1 MKNILVVKRLN
12 IFTILIVIICKIFK
26 FEVHVFEFSKKISNW
41 GLVKFLSLHKCN
53 FEECIDVDTS
63 YHAGKAGNSI
73 DEIVNELTSG
83 EIIDVFTPFF
93 VNVQDPRKKITLLIK
108 KYVIYRCRKLEH
120 ILLWVNGYFINHK
133 KDNINIYLLGDVCR
147 IGEKFLLKQSSGFKV
162 TSIFYSNIFLIT
174 TAFSKV
180 LGIVHNFIFN
190 FANNVLGKNN
200 DAVEADQLSF
210 ISNNADTLS
219 YKVLYF
225 PHKSVFYG
233 RLNIKDF
240 FYSKDEGSAFYPS
253 NILHIELENITIST
267 KQSLY
272 YRDNNITSVLFPI
285 LRKKDLFSFLIYT
298 IGTIGLK
305 KCLIFMWKDPVVFV
319 IFLYA
324 CIKFLSTKDLIKK
337 NYKTK
342 IVLVGYDVHFP
353 VVLSL
358 AFESLKIRT
367 IAVQE
372 RFLPTFFSYYM
383 FCIDTYLCDSV
394 FICKILEK
402 SNDKLVNN
410 CIPCG
415 QTRTD
420 ILINYQK
427 NTTSENKRFT
437 IIAFD
442 VHSNYDF
449 NINRLN
455 PLVNWRANASFYKDL
470 CKLAERF
477 TEVDI
482 IIRGKDSN
490 WTKIPYFKEVLAKVN
505 GISNI
510 WIDDDYS
517 EMNKQYKLAAIS
529 DLAIAKH
536 TSIGDELLAIG
547 KKVIY
552 HDYIPNSTRSN
563 ASSDFNYNGYNIF
576 AHSYDDLER
585 MVKIV
590 VNGGELLTDEEVLD
604 LQLIINDI
612 PADGRVK
619 QRVMKNLDIIYN
631 NEK

>member
-1 MKNILVVKRLN
+1 MK
-12 IFTILIVIICKIFK
+12 
-26 FEVHVFEFSKKISNW
+26 
-41 GLVKFLSLHKCN
+41 
-53 FEECIDVDTS
+53 
-63 YHAGKAGNSI
+63 
-73 DEIVNELTSG
+73 
-83 EIIDVFTPFF
+83 
-93 VNVQDPRKKITLLIK
+93 KKITLLIK

-285 LRKKDLFSFLIYT
+285 LRKKDLFNFLIYT

-342 IVLVGYDVHFP
+342 IVLVGYDVHF
-353 VVLSL
+353 L
-358 AFESLKIRT
+358 
-367 IAVQE
+367 
-372 RFLPTFFSYYM
+372 
-383 FCIDTYLCDSV
+383 
-394 FICKILEK
+394 
-402 SNDKLVNN
+402 
-410 CIPCG
+410 
-415 QTRTD
+415 
-420 ILINYQK
+420 
-427 NTTSENKRFT
+427 
-437 IIAFD
+437 
-442 VHSNYDF
+442 
-449 NINRLN
+449 
-455 PLVNWRANASFYKDL
+455 
-470 CKLAERF
+470 
-477 TEVDI
+477 
-482 IIRGKDSN
+482 
-490 WTKIPYFKEVLAKVN
+490 
-505 GISNI
+505 
-510 WIDDDYS
+510 
-517 EMNKQYKLAAIS
+517 
-529 DLAIAKH
+529 
-536 TSIGDELLAIG
+536 
-547 KKVIY
+547 
-552 HDYIPNSTRSN
+552 
-563 ASSDFNYNGYNIF
+563 
-576 AHSYDDLER
+576 
-585 MVKIV
+585 
-590 VNGGELLTDEEVLD
+590 
-604 LQLIINDI
+604 
-612 PADGRVK
+612 
-619 QRVMKNLDIIYN
+619 
-631 NEK
+631 